1 MCIDIKR
8 ERTLRRNLAEYVE
21 HRRIRSHWS
30 TKDNQQMQKSW
41 KPHMHMWVGLHVYIV
56 YDHRIYMLS
65 YSNNQLPGL
74 WHFELIVYPDDAQRC
89 SRRTDNIGQFPRK
102 HGPNNDGAAQT
113 PAGMCI
119 VWLLFAVSRV
129 FIWWFV
135 TMICLPGSACHINTA
150 ESHFWNPII
159 TKNAISTIG
168 G

>member
-56 YDHRIYMLS
+56 DTCCHIQITSFLGYDTL
-65 YSNNQLPGL
+65 NWL
-74 WHFELIVYPDDAQRC
+74 LIPTTRNGVPAGPR
-89 SRRTDNIGQFPRK
+89 NIGQFPCK
-102 HGPNNDGAAQT
+102 HCPNNDGAAQT

-159 TKNAISTIG
+159 TKNANSEIG